1 MEKSIRG
8 EVAVPASLEEVWAA
22 WTTAGGTKSF
32 FAPDCKVEL
41 EVGGA
46 YEMYFDLEE
55 EGKKG
60 GEGLEILAVEPGRTL
75 SFTWNAP
82 PRFTVRDQHTH
93 VVVRF
98 ARLSER
104 LTRVTLVHDGFGEGG
119 EWPQVYDYFV
129 RAWLD
134 VVLPRLL
141 YRFTVGPV
149 DWNRPPRPGRDYK
162 GGPP

>member
-1 MEKSIRG
+1 MG
-8 EVAVPASLEEVWAA
+8 EVVVPAPLEEVWAA
-22 WTTAGGTKSF
+22 WTTAGGAKSF
-32 FAPDCKVEL
+32 FAPDCKIEL

-46 YEMYFDLEE
+46 YEMYFNLEE
-55 EGKKG
+55 EAGKRG
-60 GEGLEILAVEPGRTL
+60 GEGLKILAIKPGRML

-82 PRFTVRDQHTH
+82 PEFTVREQRTH

-98 ARLSER
+98 GRLSER

-119 EWPQVYDYFV
+119 EWPQVFEYV
-129 RAWLD
+129 KVWLD

-149 DWNRPPRPGRDYK
+149 NWSWSPRPDRNYK
-162 GGPP
+162 GGSP